1 VLKIEHRQQLEEGK
15 EKKKK
20 QSKSYYQKVQLIAP
34 KEESAKVLVLNLRP
48 FAHPVSNLIVICP
61 TPQLLYMC
69 L

>member
-15 EKKKK
+15 EKK